1 MPRLLDSID
10 SPRDLRKLDRR
21 QLPQV
26 AQEIR
31 DQIIDVVS
39 RVGGHFGG
47 NLGIVELTLAL
58 HYMFDTPRD
67 QIVFDTGHQSYPHKL
82 ITGRRDTFH
91 TIRQHNG
98 ISGFCKR
105 EESEFDVFNA
115 GHASTSISAAVGI
128 ALARDFRK
136 EDYRVVAI
144 IGDGALSGGI
154 ALEGLN
160 QAGHLKRKLMIVL
173 NDNDMSISTN
183 VGAMSGYL
191 NQIIKGQRYNQAKDL
206 AKGVMDRIPLIG
218 GKLHGLAHDM
228 EQVLKNMVVPG
239 TLFEE
244 LGFKYLGPYD
254 GHDLPLLLQVMEENR
269 DYDGPV
275 LIHVITKKGKG
286 YTPAENKPIW
296 SHGVNPFDIPTGEVH
311 KSDKPQP
318 PTYTAVFAEALIE
331 LAKADPK
338 IVAVTAAMPEGTGL
352 DKFGK
357 AFPDR
362 MLDVGIA
369 EEHAVTMCGGL
380 ATQGM
385 KPVAAI
391 YSTFLQRAFD
401 QVFHDV
407 AIMDLPVV
415 FALDRGGIAGADG
428 PTHHGIYDM
437 AYLRIFPNMIC
448 MAPKD
453 ENELRHML
461 KTAFEC
467 GHPAS
472 LRYPRGNGQ
481 GVALDAELK
490 SLPIGKGEVLREGDT
505 ATIFAIGNEVW
516 PAMQA
521 AEMLAKE
528 EINVTVINARFIKP
542 LDDELIRRYCVKF
555 SRVIT
560 VEEGSLAGG
569 FGAALMERC
578 EQLGL
583 IDVQFH
589 RIGIPDEYVHHG
601 SQDVLRAQYDLH
613 AEGIAKRVREFL
625 DGRYLAVPMPPRLE
639 TVGDLASAMSRL
651 TEGAPDEVFQDL
663 PTSESIDEVVY
674 GVPRRVAK

>member
-1 MPRLLDSID
+1 MPRLLDSIET
-10 SPRDLRKLDRR
+10 PRDLRKLDRK

-31 DQIIDVVS
+31 EQIIDVVS
-39 RVGGHFGG
+39 RIGGHFGG

-58 HYMFDTPRD
+58 HYTFDTPRD

-82 ITGRRDTFH
+82 ITGRRDKFH
-91 TIRQHNG
+91 TIRQHDG

-105 EESEFDVFNA
+105 EESEYDVFNA
-115 GHASTSISAAVGI
+115 GHASTSISAALGI
-128 ALARDFRK
+128 AIARDFRK

-160 QAGHLKRKLMIVL
+160 QAGHLKSRLMIVL

-228 EQVLKNMVVPG
+228 EQVLKNMIVPG

-254 GHDLPLLLQVMEENR
+254 GHDLNLLLDLFEEHR
-269 DYDGPV
+269 DYDGPI
-275 LIHVITKKGKG
+275 LLHVMTKKGKG

-296 SHGVNPFDIPTGEVH
+296 SHGVSPFDVITGDVR

-318 PTYTAVFAEALIE
+318 PTYTAVFADALIE
-331 LAKADPK
+331 LAKKDPK
-338 IVAVTAAMPEGTGL
+338 IIAVTAAMPDGTGL
-352 DKFGK
+352 DKFAK
-357 AFPDR
+357 ALPGR
-362 MLDVGIA
+362 MFDVGIA
-369 EEHAVTMCGGL
+369 EEHAVTFCGGM

-437 AYLRIFPNMIC
+437 AYLRIFPNMVC

-453 ENELRHML
+453 ENELRHMV
-461 KTAFEC
+461 KTAFET
-467 GHPAS
+467 GHPTS
-472 LRYPRGNGQ
+472 LRYPRGNGV
-481 GVALDAELK
+481 GVEMDAELK
-490 SLPIGKGEVLREGDT
+490 SLPVGKGEVLREGTD

-516 PAMQA
+516 PSMHA
-521 AEMLAKE
+521 AEILAKE
-528 EINVTVINARFIKP
+528 DINVTVINARFVKP
-542 LDDELIRRYCVKF
+542 LDDELIVKYCQPNSTVF
-555 SRVIT
+555 T

-569 FGAALMERC
+569 FGSAIMERC
-578 EQLGL
+578 VQLG
-583 IDVQFH
+583 IQHVRFH
-589 RIGIPDEYVHHG
+589 CIGIPDEYVHHG
-601 SQDVLRAQYDLH
+601 AQDVLRAQYDLH
-613 AEGIAKRVREFL
+613 PEGIAKRVRERVEVRTPGDTARFL
-625 DGRYLAVPMPPRLE
+625 EEVARLAEQFPE
-639 TVGDLASAMSRL
+639 EASLRMRAKGKDS
-651 TEGAPDEVFQDL
+651 DH
-663 PTSESIDEVVY
+663 IDEFVY
-674 GVPRRVAK
+674 GKRSATLK

>member
-1 MPRLLDSID
+1 MTRLLDSIET
-10 SPRDLRKLDRR
+10 PKDLRQLDRAK
-21 QLPQV
+21 LPVV

-39 RVGGHFGG
+39 KKGGHFGG
-47 NLGIVELTLAL
+47 NLGVVELTLAL
-58 HYMFDTPRD
+58 HYVFDTPRD
-67 QIVFDTGHQSYPHKL
+67 QIVFDTGHQTYPHKL

-105 EESEFDVFNA
+105 EESEYDVFNA
-115 GHASTSISAAVGI
+115 GHASTSISAALGV
-128 ALARDFRK
+128 AVARDSRG
-136 EDYRVVAI
+136 EDYNVIAV

-191 NQIIKGQRYNQAKDL
+191 NSIIKGQRYNQVKDL
-206 AKGVMDRIPLIG
+206 ARGVMDSIPLVG
-218 GKLHGLAHDM
+218 GKLHGLASDM
-228 EQVLKNMVVPG
+228 EQLFKHMIVPG

-254 GHDLPLLLQVMEENR
+254 GHDLDFLIDLFQKNKDYNGPLLL
-269 DYDGPV
+269 
-275 LIHVITKKGKG
+275 HVITKKGKG

-296 SHGVNPFDIPTGEVH
+296 SHGVSPFEISSGEVL
-311 KSDKPQP
+311 KGKPAP
-318 PTYTAVFAEALIE
+318 PSYTAVFADALIK
-331 LAKADPK
+331 LAEQDPK
-338 IVAVTAAMPEGTGL
+338 IVAITAAMPDGTGL

-362 MLDVGIA
+362 MFDVGIA
-369 EEHAVTMCGGL
+369 EEHGVTFCGGM

-385 KPVAAI
+385 KPIAAI

-415 FALDRGGIAGADG
+415 FGLDRAGIAGADG

-437 AYLRIFPNMIC
+437 AYLRVFPNMIC

-461 KTAFEC
+461 KTAFET
-467 GHPAS
+467 GHPTS
-472 LRYPRGNGQ
+472 LRYPRGNGY
-481 GVALDAELK
+481 GVAMDAEMH
-490 SLPIGKGEVLREGDT
+490 SLPIGKGEVLRDPAKRD

-516 PAMQA
+516 PAMEA
-521 AEMLAKE
+521 AESLAKE
-528 EINVTVINARFIKP
+528 GIEVAVVNARFIKP
-542 LDDELIRRYCVKF
+542 LDDELIAKYCTPGAL
-555 SRVIT
+555 VIT
-560 VEEGSLAGG
+560 AEEGSLAGG
-569 FGAALMERC
+569 FGSAVMERC
-578 EQLGL
+578 EDL
-583 IDVQFH
+583 
-589 RIGIPDEYVHHG
+589 
-601 SQDVLRAQYDLH
+601 VLRAQYDLH
-613 AEGIAKRVREFL
+613 AAGIARRVGEFVR
-625 DGRYLAVPMPPRLE
+625 DADR
-639 TVGDLASAMSRL
+639 D
-651 TEGAPDEVFQDL
+651 DH
-663 PTSESIDEVVY
+663 VVY
-674 GVPRRVAK
+674 GIRRQAT

>member
-1 MPRLLDSID
+1 MTRLLDTIN
-10 SPRDLRKLDRR
+10 SPADLRKLDRK

-31 DQIIDVVS
+31 DTIIDVVS

-58 HYMFDTPRD
+58 HYVFDTPRD
-67 QIVFDTGHQSYPHKL
+67 QIVLDTGHQSYPHKL
-82 ITGRRDTFH
+82 ITGRRDTFP

-105 EESEFDVFNA
+105 EESEYDVFNA
-115 GHASTSISAAVGI
+115 GHASTSISAALGI
-128 ALARDFRK
+128 AVARDFRK
-136 EDYRVVAI
+136 EDYHVVAV
-144 IGDGALSGGI
+144 IGDGALSGGL

-160 QAGHLKRKLMIVL
+160 QAGHLKRKLLIVL

-191 NQIIKGQRYNQAKDL
+191 NSIIKGQRYNQAKDL

-244 LGFKYLGPYD
+244 LGFRYLGPYD
-254 GHDLPLLLQVMEENR
+254 GHDLQFLIDLLEEHKDYNGPLI
-269 DYDGPV
+269 
-275 LIHVITKKGKG
+275 IHVITRKGKG
-286 YTPAENKPIW
+286 YTPAEDKPIW
-296 SHGVNPFDIPTGEVH
+296 SHGVTPFEIESGEVK

-318 PTYTAVFAEALIE
+318 PTYTAVFAETLIE
-331 LAKADPK
+331 LAKNDPK
-338 IVAVTAAMPEGTGL
+338 IVAITAAMPEGTGL
-352 DKFGK
+352 DKFAK
-357 AFPDR
+357 AHSGR
-362 MLDVGIA
+362 MFDVGIA
-369 EEHAVTMCGGL
+369 EEHAVTFSGGM

-385 KPVAAI
+385 KPIAAI

-415 FALDRGGIAGADG
+415 FALDRAGIAGQDG

-437 AYLRIFPNMIC
+437 AYLRVFPNMIS

-461 KTAFEC
+461 KTAFET
-467 GHPAS
+467 GHPTS
-472 LRYPRGNGQ
+472 LRYPRGNGF
-481 GVALDAELK
+481 GVERDAELK
-490 SLPIGKGEVLREGDT
+490 SLPVGKGEVMREGSD
-505 ATIFAIGNEVW
+505 AAIFAIGVEVW
-516 PAMQA
+516 PAVEA
-521 AEMLAKE
+521 AGILAKE
-528 EINVTVINARFIKP
+528 NINVAVINGRFIKP
-542 LDDELIRRYCVKF
+542 LDDELIAKYCRPNAKI
-555 SRVIT
+555 IT

-569 FGAALMERC
+569 FGSAVMERVQ
-578 EQLGL
+578 QLG
-583 IDVQFH
+583 IENVEFH

-613 AEGIAKRVREFL
+613 AEGIARRVREFVGAARRSDQPL
-625 DGRYLAVPMPPRLE
+625 RAV
-639 TVGDLASAMSRL
+639 SR
-651 TEGAPDEVFQDL
+651 
-663 PTSESIDEVVY
+663 
-674 GVPRRVAK
+674 

>member
-1 MPRLLDSID
+1 MTRLLDTIET
-10 SPRDLRKLDRR
+10 PADLRKLDRA

-31 DQIIDVVS
+31 DTVIDVVS
-39 RVGGHFGG
+39 KIGGHFGG

-58 HYMFDTPRD
+58 HYVFNTPRD

-82 ITGRRDTFH
+82 LTGRRETFP

-105 EESEFDVFNA
+105 EESEYDVFNA
-115 GHASTSISAAVGI
+115 GHASTSISAALGI
-128 ALARDFRK
+128 AVARDFRK
-136 EDYRVVAI
+136 EDYNVVAV
-144 IGDGALSGGI
+144 IGDGALSGGL

-160 QAGHLKRKLMIVL
+160 QAGHLKRKLMIIL

-191 NQIIKGQRYNQAKDL
+191 NSIIKGQRYVQAKDL
-206 AKGVMDRIPLIG
+206 AKGVMDRIPVIG
-218 GKLHGLAHDM
+218 GKLLEFASDM
-228 EQVLKNMVVPG
+228 EQLVKHMIVPG

-254 GHDLPLLLQVMEENR
+254 GHDLQGLIDLLQENK
-269 DYDGPV
+269 DYDGPL

-286 YTPAENKPIW
+286 YTPAEDKPIW
-296 SHGVNPFDIPTGEVH
+296 SHGVTPFDIPSGEVK
-311 KSDKPQP
+311 KSDKPAAP
-318 PTYTAVFAEALIE
+318 SYTAVFSEALTT

-338 IVAVTAAMPEGTGL
+338 IVAITAAMPEGTGL

-357 AFPDR
+357 VFPER
-362 MLDVGIA
+362 MFDVGIA
-369 EEHAVTMCGGL
+369 EEHAVTFSGGM

-385 KPVAAI
+385 KPIAAI

-437 AYLRIFPNMIC
+437 AYLRLFPNMIC

-461 KTAFEC
+461 KTAFET
-467 GHPAS
+467 GHPTS
-472 LRYPRGNGQ
+472 LRYPRGNGY
-481 GVALDAELK
+481 GVKLDSEMH
-490 SLPIGKGEVLREGDT
+490 SLPVGKGEVMREG
-505 ATIFAIGNEVW
+505 AAAAIFAIGNEVW
-516 PAMQA
+516 PAVEA
-521 AEMLAKE
+521 AGILAKE
-528 EINVTVINARFIKP
+528 GIDVAVINGRFIKP
-542 LDDELIRRYCVKF
+542 IDDELVLRFCKPGAKI
-555 SRVIT
+555 IT
-560 VEEGSLAGG
+560 IEEGALAGG
-569 FGAALMERC
+569 FGAAVMERAQ
-578 EQLGL
+578 ELGL
-583 IDVQFH
+583 TDAQFH

-601 SQDVLRAQYDLH
+601 AQDVLRAQYDLH
-613 AEGIAKRVREFL
+613 AEGIARRVREFVSNK
-625 DGRYLAVPMPPRLE
+625 LARF
-639 TVGDLASAMSRL
+639 A
-651 TEGAPDEVFQDL
+651 
-663 PTSESIDEVVY
+663 I
-674 GVPRRVAK
+674 RRG

>member
-1 MPRLLDSID
+1 MPRLLDSIN
-10 SPRDLRKLDRR
+10 SPVDLRKLDPK

-31 DQIIDVVS
+31 ETIIEVVS
-39 RVGGHFGG
+39 KIGGHFGG

-58 HYMFDTPRD
+58 HYVFDTPRD

-82 ITGRRDTFH
+82 ITGRRETFP

-105 EESEFDVFNA
+105 EESEYDVFNA
-115 GHASTSISAAVGI
+115 GHASTSISAALGI
-128 ALARDFRK
+128 AVARDFRK
-136 EDYRVVAI
+136 EDYRVVAV
-144 IGDGALSGGI
+144 IGDGALSGGL

-254 GHDLPLLLQVMEENR
+254 GHDLELLLNLFNEHK
-269 DYDGPV
+269 DYDGPI
-275 LIHVITKKGKG
+275 LIHVMTKKGKG

-296 SHGVNPFDIPTGEVH
+296 SHGVTAFDVVTGEAK
-311 KSDKPQP
+311 KSDKVQP
-318 PTYTAVFAEALIE
+318 PTYTAVFADALVE
-331 LAKADPK
+331 LAKTDPK
-338 IVAVTAAMPEGTGL
+338 IIGVTAAMPEGTGL

-357 AFPDR
+357 AYPDR
-362 MLDVGIA
+362 MFDVGIA
-369 EEHAVTMCGGL
+369 EEHAVTFCGGM

-407 AIMDLPVV
+407 TIMDLPVV

-437 AYLRIFPNMIC
+437 AYLRVFPNMIC

-453 ENELRHML
+453 ENELRHMV
-461 KTAFEC
+461 KTAFET
-467 GHPAS
+467 GHPTS
-472 LRYPRGNGQ
+472 LRYPRGNGY
-481 GVALDAELK
+481 GVEMDAELQ
-490 SLPIGKGEVLREGDT
+490 SLPVGKGEVLRDPEQRH

-516 PAMQA
+516 PAVEA
-521 AEMLAKE
+521 AEILAKE
-528 EINVTVINARFIKP
+528 EINVAVVNARFIKP
-542 LDDELIRRYCVKF
+542 LDDELIAKYCQPG
-555 SRVIT
+555 SAIIT

-569 FGAALMERC
+569 FGSAVMERC
-578 EQLGL
+578 QQLCL
-583 IDVQFH
+583 EDVRFH

-613 AEGIAKRVREFL
+613 AEGIAKRVREVV
-625 DGRYLAVPMPPRLE
+625 GVKRLM
-639 TVGDLASAMSRL
+639 TVGEL
-651 TEGAPDEVFQDL
+651 G
-663 PTSESIDEVVY
+663 
-674 GVPRRVAK
+674 

>member
-1 MPRLLDSID
+1 MTRLLDKINT
-10 SPRDLRKLDRR
+10 PLDLRKLEPE

-26 AQEIR
+26 AEEIR
-31 DQIIDVVS
+31 QTIIDTVS

-58 HYMFDTPRD
+58 HYVFETPRD

-82 ITGRRDTFH
+82 ITGRRERFA

-105 EESEFDVFNA
+105 EESEYDVFNA
-115 GHASTSISAAVGI
+115 GHASTSISAALGI
-128 ALARDFRK
+128 AVARDFRK
-136 EDYRVVAI
+136 EDYRVVAV
-144 IGDGALSGGI
+144 IGDGALSGGL

-206 AKGVMDRIPLIG
+206 AKGIMDRIPLIG
-218 GKLHGLAHDM
+218 GKLHEFASDM
-228 EQVLKNMVVPG
+228 EQVVKHMVVPG

-254 GHDLPLLLQVMEENR
+254 GHDLLGLIDLFEKYK
-269 DYDGPV
+269 DHDGPI

-296 SHGVNPFDIPTGEVH
+296 SHGVTPFDIPSGEVK
-311 KSDKPQP
+311 KSEKPSP
-318 PTYTAVFAEALIE
+318 PSYTAIFAETLIE
-331 LAKADPK
+331 LAEKDPK
-338 IVAVTAAMPEGTGL
+338 IVAITAAMPEGTGL

-357 AFPDR
+357 VYPER
-362 MLDVGIA
+362 MFDVGIA
-369 EEHAVTMCGGL
+369 EEHAVTFCGGM

-407 AIMDLPVV
+407 TIMDLPVV

-461 KTAFEC
+461 KTALET
-467 GHPAS
+467 GHPTS
-472 LRYPRGNGQ
+472 LRYPRGNGV
-481 GVALDAELK
+481 GVQLDAELH
-490 SLPIGKGEVLREGDT
+490 SLPVGRGEVMREGSD
-505 ATIFAIGNEVW
+505 AAIFAIGNEVW
-516 PAMQA
+516 PAVDA
-521 AEMLAKE
+521 ANLLAKE
-528 EINVTVINARFIKP
+528 GINAAVINGRFIKP
-542 LDDELIRRYCVKF
+542 LDDELIARFCRGGSK
-555 SRVIT
+555 VIT

-569 FGAALMERC
+569 FGSAIIERV
-578 EQLGL
+578 QTLG
-583 IDVQFH
+583 IEGVRFH

-601 SQDVLRAQYDLH
+601 AQDVLRAQYDLH
-613 AEGIAKRVREFL
+613 AEGIARRVREFL
-625 DGRYLAVPMPPRLE
+625 AGERDAEMPRAVSFR
-639 TVGDLASAMSRL
+639 
-651 TEGAPDEVFQDL
+651 
-663 PTSESIDEVVY
+663 
-674 GVPRRVAK
+674 K

>member
-1 MPRLLDSID
+1 MTRLLDHINT
-10 SPRDLRKLDRR
+10 PLDLRKLDRK

-31 DQIIDVVS
+31 EMIIDVVS

-58 HYMFDTPRD
+58 HHVFDTPRD

-82 ITGRRDTFH
+82 ITGRRERFH

-105 EESEFDVFNA
+105 EESEYDVFNA
-115 GHASTSISAAVGI
+115 GHASTSISAALGI
-128 ALARDFRK
+128 AVARDFRK
-136 EDYRVVAI
+136 ENYHVVAV
-144 IGDGALSGGI
+144 IGDGALSGGL

-191 NQIIKGQRYNQAKDL
+191 NSIIKGQRYNQAKDL

-218 GKLHGLAHDM
+218 GKLHGLASDM
-228 EQVLKNMVVPG
+228 EQLFKHMIVPG

-254 GHDLPLLLQVMEENR
+254 GHDLQGLIDIFEENK
-269 DYDGPV
+269 DYNGPV

-286 YTPAENKPIW
+286 YTHAEDKPIW
-296 SHGVNPFDIPTGEVH
+296 SHGVTPFDVESGVVK
-311 KSDKPQP
+311 KSDKPAP
-318 PTYTAVFAEALIE
+318 PSYTAVFADALTE
-331 LAKADPK
+331 LIKTDPR
-338 IVAVTAAMPEGTGL
+338 IVAITAAMPEGTGL
-352 DKFGK
+352 DKVAK
-357 AFPDR
+357 AFPER
-362 MLDVGIA
+362 VFDVGIA
-369 EEHAVTMCGGL
+369 EEHAVTFSGGM

-385 KPVAAI
+385 KPVASI

-415 FALDRGGIAGADG
+415 FALDRAGIAGQDG

-437 AYLRIFPNMIC
+437 AYLRLFPNMVC
-448 MAPKD
+448 MAPRD

-461 KTAFEC
+461 KTAFGT
-467 GHPAS
+467 GHPTS
-472 LRYPRGNGQ
+472 LRYPRGNGV
-481 GVALDAELK
+481 GVAIDPEMKA
-490 SLPIGKGEVLREGDT
+490 LPVGKGEVMRDGSD
-505 ATIFAIGNEVW
+505 AVIFAIGNEVW
-516 PAMQA
+516 PAVHA
-521 AEMLAKE
+521 AETLAAQGV
-528 EINVTVINARFIKP
+528 NAAVINARFIKP
-542 LDDELIRRYCVKF
+542 LDDELITRYCKPGAKI
-555 SRVIT
+555 IT

-569 FGAALMERC
+569 FGAALMERVQ
-578 EQLGL
+578 QLG
-583 IDVQFH
+583 VEGVKFH

-601 SQDVLRAQYDLH
+601 AQDVLRAQYDLH
-613 AEGIAKRVREFL
+613 PEGIA
-625 DGRYLAVPMPPRLE
+625 
-639 TVGDLASAMSRL
+639 
-651 TEGAPDEVFQDL
+651 
-663 PTSESIDEVVY
+663 
-674 GVPRRVAK
+674 RRVGEFIAGARQAEVLPIAVGNGRA

>member
-21 QLPQV
+21 KLPQV

-31 DQIIDVVS
+31 DQIVDVVS
-39 RVGGHFGG
+39 RIGGHFGG

-58 HYMFDTPRD
+58 HYTFDTPRD

-105 EESEFDVFNA
+105 EESEYDVFNA
-115 GHASTSISAAVGI
+115 GHASTSISAALGI
-128 ALARDFRK
+128 AVARDFRK

-206 AKGVMDRIPLIG
+206 ARGVMDRIPLIG

-228 EQVLKNMVVPG
+228 EQVLKNMIVPG

-254 GHDLPLLLQVMEENR
+254 GHDLEFLLDLFEEHR
-269 DYDGPV
+269 DYDGPI

-286 YTPAENKPIW
+286 YKPAENKPIW
-296 SHGVNPFDIPTGEVH
+296 SHGVNPFDVITGEVR
-311 KSDKPQP
+311 KADKPSP
-318 PTYTAVFAEALIE
+318 ATYTAVFADALVE
-331 LAKADPK
+331 MAKSDPK
-338 IVAVTAAMPEGTGL
+338 VIAVTAAMPEGTGL
-352 DKFGK
+352 DKFQK
-357 AFPDR
+357 AFPER
-362 MLDVGIA
+362 MFDVGIA
-369 EEHAVTMCGGL
+369 EEHAVTFCGGM

-437 AYLRIFPNMIC
+437 AYLRIFPNMVC

-453 ENELRHML
+453 ENELRHMV
-461 KTAFEC
+461 KTALEC

-472 LRYPRGNGQ
+472 LRYPRGNGV
-481 GVALDAELK
+481 GVTLDAELK
-490 SLPIGKGEVLREGDT
+490 ALPIGKGEVLREGPA

-516 PAMQA
+516 PSIEA
-521 AEMLAKE
+521 AELLAKDN
-528 EINVTVINARFIKP
+528 ISVTVINARFIKP
-542 LDDELIRRYCVKF
+542 LDDELITKYCQPN
-555 SRVIT
+555 SYVIT
-560 VEEGSLAGG
+560 VEEGSL
-569 FGAALMERC
+569 
-578 EQLGL
+578 
-583 IDVQFH
+583 
-589 RIGIPDEYVHHG
+589 
-601 SQDVLRAQYDLH
+601 
-613 AEGIAKRVREFL
+613 
-625 DGRYLAVPMPPRLE
+625 
-639 TVGDLASAMSRL
+639 
-651 TEGAPDEVFQDL
+651 
-663 PTSESIDEVVY
+663 
-674 GVPRRVAK
+674 

>member
-10 SPRDLRKLDRR
+10 TPRDLRKLDRK

-31 DQIIDVVS
+31 EQIIDVVS
-39 RVGGHFGG
+39 RIGGHFGG

-58 HYMFDTPRD
+58 HYAFDTPRD

-91 TIRQHNG
+91 TIRQHDG

-105 EESEFDVFNA
+105 EESVYDVFNA
-115 GHASTSISAAVGI
+115 GHASTSISAALGI
-128 ALARDFRK
+128 AIARDFRK

-160 QAGHLKRKLMIVL
+160 QAGHLKSRLMIVL

-228 EQVLKNMVVPG
+228 EQVLKNMIVPG

-254 GHDLPLLLQVMEENR
+254 GHDLELLLDLFEEHR
-269 DYDGPV
+269 DYDGPI
-275 LIHVITKKGKG
+275 LLHVMTKKGKG

-296 SHGVNPFDIPTGEVH
+296 SHGVSPFDVITGDAR

-318 PTYTAVFAEALIE
+318 PTYTAVFSEALIE
-331 LAKADPK
+331 LAKKDPK
-338 IVAVTAAMPEGTGL
+338 IIAVTAAMPDGTGL
-352 DKFGK
+352 DKFAK
-357 AFPDR
+357 ALPGR
-362 MLDVGIA
+362 MFDVGIA
-369 EEHAVTMCGGL
+369 EEHAVTFCGGM

-385 KPVAAI
+385 KPIAAI

-448 MAPKD
+448 MAPRD
-453 ENELRHML
+453 ENELRHMV
-461 KTAFEC
+461 KTAFET
-467 GHPAS
+467 GHPTS
-472 LRYPRGNGQ
+472 LRYPRGNGV
-481 GVALDAELK
+481 GVEMDAELK
-490 SLPIGKGEVLREGDT
+490 SLPVGKGEVMREGT
-505 ATIFAIGNEVW
+505 HATIFAIGNEVW
-516 PAMQA
+516 PAVQA
-521 AEMLAKE
+521 AEILAKE
-528 EINVTVINARFIKP
+528 DINVTVINARFIKP
-542 LDDELIRRYCVKF
+542 LDDELIVKYCQPH
-555 SRVIT
+555 SRVFT

-569 FGAALMERC
+569 FGSAVMERC
-578 EQLGL
+578 EQLG
-583 IDVQFH
+583 IQNVRFH
-589 RIGIPDEYVHHG
+589 CIGIPDEYVHHG
-601 SQDVLRAQYDLH
+601 GQDVLRAQYDLH
-613 AEGIAKRVREFL
+613 PEGIAKRVREQFEVKTTGSTAAFL
-625 DGRYLAVPMPPRLE
+625 DKVKELAAQFPEDASRRLRE
-639 TVGDLASAMSRL
+639 KGKDS
-651 TEGAPDEVFQDL
+651 DH
-663 PTSESIDEVVY
+663 IDEFVY
-674 GVPRRVAK
+674 GKRSVTLK

>member
-1 MPRLLDSID
+1 MARLLDSID
-10 SPRDLRKLDRR
+10 TPRDLRKLDRT

-31 DQIIDVVS
+31 DTIIDVVS
-39 RVGGHFGG
+39 KVGGHFGG

-58 HYMFDTPRD
+58 HYVFDTPRD

-105 EESEFDVFNA
+105 EESEYDVFNA
-115 GHASTSISAAVGI
+115 GHASTSISAALGI
-128 ALARDFRK
+128 AVARDFRK
-136 EDYRVVAI
+136 EDYRVVGI
-144 IGDGALSGGI
+144 IGDGALSGGL
-154 ALEGLN
+154 ALEGIN

-191 NQIIKGQRYNQAKDL
+191 NSIIKGQRYVQLKDL
-206 AKGVMDRIPLIG
+206 AKGVMDRIPLVG
-218 GKLHGLAHDM
+218 GKLHGIAHDM
-228 EQVLKNMVVPG
+228 EQLLKNMVVPG

-254 GHDLPLLLQVMEENR
+254 GHDLPFLIDLFEENR
-269 DYDGPV
+269 DYNGPL

-286 YTPAENKPIW
+286 YTPAEDKPIW
-296 SHGVNPFDIPTGEVH
+296 SHGVTPFDIPSGEVK

-318 PTYTAVFAEALIE
+318 PSYTAVFSDALIE
-331 LAKADPK
+331 LAKQDPK
-338 IVAVTAAMPEGTGL
+338 VVAITGAMPEGTGL
-352 DKFGK
+352 DKFAK
-357 AFPDR
+357 VFPER
-362 MLDVGIA
+362 MFDVGIA
-369 EEHAVTMCGGL
+369 EEHAITFAGGM

-461 KTAFEC
+461 KTALEC

-472 LRYPRGNGQ
+472 LRYPRGNGI
-481 GVALDAELK
+481 GAKMDSEIHA
-490 SLPIGKGEVLREGDT
+490 LPIGKGEVLREGAD

-516 PAMQA
+516 PAYEA
-521 AEMLAKE
+521 AETLAKE
-528 EINVTVINARFIKP
+528 NINVSVINARFIKP
-542 LDDELIRRYCVKF
+542 LDDELIRKYCVPN
-555 SRVIT
+555 SYIIT

-569 FGAALMERC
+569 FGSAVMERC
-578 EQLGL
+578 AQLG
-583 IDVQFH
+583 IHGVNFH
-589 RIGIPDEYVHHG
+589 SIGIPDEYVHHG
-601 SQDVLRAQYDLH
+601 AQDVLRAQYDLH
-613 AEGIAKRVREFL
+613 AEGIAKRVREFV
-625 DGRYLAVPMPPRLE
+625 GVKPAGSTERFLE
-639 TVGDLASAMSRL
+639 QMEALSAQFPEEVSRRMR
-651 TEGAPDEVFQDL
+651 EQGKDSDH
-663 PTSESIDEVVY
+663 IDEFVY
-674 GVPRRVAK
+674 GKRRATAK

>member
-1 MPRLLDSID
+1 MASLLDSINT
-10 SPRDLRKLDRR
+10 PIDLRKLDRS

-31 DQIIDVVS
+31 DTIIDVVS

-58 HYMFDTPRD
+58 HYVFNTPKD

-82 ITGRRDTFH
+82 ITGRRETFP

-105 EESEFDVFNA
+105 EESEYDVFNA
-115 GHASTSISAAVGI
+115 GHASTSISAALGI
-128 ALARDFRK
+128 AVARDFRK
-136 EDYRVVAI
+136 EDYNVVAV
-144 IGDGALSGGI
+144 IGDGALSGGL

-191 NQIIKGQRYNQAKDL
+191 NSIIKGQRYNQAKDL
-206 AKGVMDRIPLIG
+206 AKGVMDRVPLVG
-218 GKLHGLAHDM
+218 GKMKELAGDV
-228 EQVLKNMVVPG
+228 EQLFKHMIVPG

-254 GHDLPLLLQVMEENR
+254 GHDLLGLIDIFEANKDYNGPL
-269 DYDGPV
+269 

-286 YTPAENKPIW
+286 YTPAEDKPIW
-296 SHGVNPFDIPTGEVH
+296 SHGVTPFEIETGVVK
-311 KSDKPQP
+311 KSDKPAP
-318 PTYTAVFAEALIE
+318 PSYTAVFAEALTE
-331 LAKADPK
+331 LAKQDPK
-338 IVAVTAAMPEGTGL
+338 IVAITAAMPEGTGL
-352 DKFGK
+352 DKVMK
-357 AFPDR
+357 ALPDR
-362 MLDVGIA
+362 VFDVGIA
-369 EEHAVTMCGGL
+369 EEHAITFSGGL

-385 KPVAAI
+385 KPIAAI

-415 FALDRGGIAGADG
+415 FALDRAGIAGQDG

-437 AYLRIFPNMIC
+437 AYLRLFPNMIC

-461 KTAFEC
+461 KTAFGT
-467 GHPAS
+467 GHPTS
-472 LRYPRGNGQ
+472 LRYPRGNGI
-481 GVALDAELK
+481 GVAIDAEMQ
-490 SLPIGKGEVLREGDT
+490 SLPIGKGEVMRDGND
-505 ATIFAIGNEVW
+505 AAIFAIGTEVW
-516 PAMQA
+516 AALKA
-521 AEMLAKE
+521 AETLANE
-528 EINVTVINARFIKP
+528 GLNVAVVNARFIKP
-542 LDDELIRRYCVKF
+542 LDDELIKRYCKPDAK
-555 SRVIT
+555 VIT

-569 FGAALMERC
+569 FGSAVMERA
-578 EQLGL
+578 QLLG
-583 IDVQFH
+583 IEGVRFH

-613 AEGIAKRVREFL
+613 AEGIARRVREFVARNR
-625 DGRYLAVPMPPRLE
+625 DVEQVPRL
-639 TVGDLASAMSRL
+639 V
-651 TEGAPDEVFQDL
+651 
-663 PTSESIDEVVY
+663 
-674 GVPRRVAK
+674 RV